1 MLLVFLITDQ
11 SQELCTGNG
20 LRLTKQADAVPSI
33 GMISA
38 HVYEAA
44 IYVIDI
50 RIFAMR
56 RREYEGRSQ
65 STGQMQHASNHMIMH
80 QAIAPHS
87 DHSISIFESLT
98 IPIKYTCI
106 SYKSPWVSSST

>member
-1 MLLVFLITDQ
+1 MQWQWPTYA
-11 SQELCTGNG
+11 G
-20 LRLTKQADAVPSI
+20 LSRLMQYPARDDFGACI
-33 GMISA
+33 RNC
-38 HVYEAA
+38 
-44 IYVIDI
+44 DI
-50 RIFAMR
+50 RDTIVRIFAMR

-65 STGQMQHASNHMIMH
+65 STGQEQHASDHMIMH